1 MASDIIDIGL
11 TSLSDD
17 ELEEIVSI
25 VETKIDLFLQNH
37 KSWKLLTDFGIIVS
51 LSQASDN
58 VLTLILDFDISGGLS
73 SLQLDELQQ
82 EVNEH
87 AQDVLKEELLCRK
100 NS

>member
-1 MASDIIDIGL
+1 MVTDITDIGL
-11 TSLSDD
+11 KALSED

-25 VETKIDLFLQNH
+25 VDTKMELFLQNH

-51 LSQASDN
+51 LSQSSDN

-82 EVNEH
+82 EINEY
-87 AQDVLKEELLCRK
+87 AQGVLKEELLCRK